1 MKHLSKPEDISV
13 ILPDR
18 IARSIL
24 LIRGQKVIIDADLA
38 EFYGVSTRRLNE
50 QIKRNRDRFPADF
63 VFRLSPAEKSE
74 VVAKCD
80 HLSRLKFSRTLP
92 QAFTEHGAL
101 MAASVLNS
109 PRAVQVSLLIVR
121 AFVALRRAVVNYR
134 EISEKVAQLEK
145 KLANHDKQITLL
157 FRALRDLLSPAL
169 PPEKRRIGFRGNRS

>member
-1 MKHLSKPEDISV
+1 
-13 ILPDR
+13 
-18 IARSIL
+18 
-24 LIRGQKVIIDADLA
+24 VIIDADLA

-50 QIKRNRDRFPADF
+50 QVKRNRNRFPEDF

-109 PRAVQVSLLIVR
+109 PRAVKVSVLIVR
-121 AFVALRRAVVNYR
+121 AFVGLRRAMMEY
-134 EISEKVAQLEK
+134 SDLCEKIAQLEQR
-145 KLANHDKQITLL
+145 LASHDKQIALL
-157 FRALRDLLSPAL
+157 FRAIRDLLSPAL